1 MGAIEDFAYT
11 LTSTGHDDLIAV
23 LQSMSDGA
31 YRPRVAEIEKELSS
45 LVAKINELNARR
57 QQLSGQRSLLDR
69 LLKKLTGF
77 VKTNDTDLELMLL
90 QLHLS
95 NHLDTLKGK
104 IVATR
109 PDELLNRKHEV
120 TQERALLDAGRKVA
134 ITLMGRV
141 AKSQEPEHGR
151 TS

>member
-31 YRPRVAEIEKELSS
+31 YRRRVAEIEKELSS